1 MDWTGARAL
10 VTGGHGFLGQALC
23 RSLAARG
30 AVVLAP
36 RRGELD
42 LLDRT
47 ATAAAFRAARPDVV
61 VHAAV
66 VGGGIGWMARNPVI
80 SGRDNALLNLHALD
94 AAAEA
99 GAGLFIGVSSACAYP
114 RLCPVPFAEEQL
126 WEGYPEPTNG
136 PYAQSK
142 RLMMDL
148 GAAYTA
154 EGRLRCAFPVLAN
167 LYGPGDSTTAARAHV
182 VADLLLRC
190 LEGPPELV
198 VWGTGRATRELL
210 HVDDAADGVLACA
223 AAPNAEPIN
232 IGTGVEHSVAALAT
246 AIAQAAGYTGPIR
259 FDPSRP
265 DGQPRKCLDVRRAAD
280 RIGWTAA
287 IPLAEGLAR
296 TAAWYRERR

>member
-1 MDWTGARAL
+1 MDWNGARAL

-23 RSLAARG
+23 RRLAERG

-36 RRGELD
+36 RRSELD
-42 LLDRT
+42 LLDRA
-47 ATAAAFRAARPDVV
+47 ATAAFFAAARPDVV

-66 VGGGIGWMARNPVI
+66 VGGGIGWMARNPVL

-114 RLCPVPFAEEQL
+114 RLCPVPFVEEQL

-148 GAAYTA
+148 GAAYAA
-154 EGRLRCAFPVLAN
+154 EGRLRFTAPVLAN
-167 LYGPGDSTTAARAHV
+167 LYGPGDATTAARAHV

-190 LEGPPELV
+190 LANPPELV

-210 HVDDAADGVLACA
+210 HVDDAADGILACA
-223 AAPNAEPIN
+223 EAPDAEPIN
-232 IGTGVEHSVAALAT
+232 IGTGIEHSVAALAA

-265 DGQPRKCLDVRRAAD
+265 DGQPRKCLDVRRAAA
-280 RIGWTAA
+280 RLGWTAA
-287 IPLAEGLAR
+287 IPLEEGLAR
-296 TAAWYRERR
+296 TAAWYRGRA